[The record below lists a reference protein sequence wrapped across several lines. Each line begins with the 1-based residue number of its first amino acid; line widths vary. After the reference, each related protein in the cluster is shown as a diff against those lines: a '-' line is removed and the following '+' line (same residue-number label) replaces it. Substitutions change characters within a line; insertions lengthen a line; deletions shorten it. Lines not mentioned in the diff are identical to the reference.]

1 MAGKA
6 NLDNIHMIL
15 VEPQIP
21 ENIGSVARA
30 MTNMGIAHLV
40 LVKPKNC
47 DLSRV
52 VKMATGSS
60 VDVIEEMEVY
70 DDLREALG
78 PFQYIVGTTARLG
91 NATRLSP

>member
-30 MTNMGIAHLV
+30 MTNMGITHLV

-60 VDVIEEMEVY
+60 VDVIGAQKPAPHFGQKAKRVISLEISYVSHKKT
-70 DDLREALG
+70 G
-78 PFQYIVGTTARLG
+78 
-91 NATRLSP
+91 